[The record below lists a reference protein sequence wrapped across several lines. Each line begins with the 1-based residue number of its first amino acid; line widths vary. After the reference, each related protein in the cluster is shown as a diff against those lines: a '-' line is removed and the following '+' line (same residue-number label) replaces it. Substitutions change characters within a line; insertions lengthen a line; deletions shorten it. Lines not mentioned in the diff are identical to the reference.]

1 MQMKFGSIQK
11 IDEKQEQWMQQNRH
25 MNRMLAAD
33 FLCLFADI
41 VIAIVGEERADDV
54 RQWVRTFQKKNA
66 WRMLSDED
74 DLALVLRRITVMP
87 DRKLKMRWLDG
98 KQTTC
103 LLPKYYPTKV
113 IEDYDDK

>member
-41 VIAIVGEERADDV
+41 VIAIL
-54 RQWVRTFQKKNA
+54 
-66 WRMLSDED
+66 LSQ
-74 DLALVLRRITVMP
+74 LAGGRLEAIIP
-87 DRKLKMRWLDG
+87 
-98 KQTTC
+98 
-103 LLPKYYPTKV
+103 
-113 IEDYDDK
+113 